1 MVSTVKV
8 DVVAPR
14 VATGTTTLGVSGD
27 KLLIPSGVTITN
39 SGTQSGFSTPS
50 GFHQQLVYT
59 ASTSAGGYSPATDVT
74 KIMVEILGAGG
85 GGSHYTSDGPKV
97 NSGAGGGYVRK
108 TYTVVSSDTMTVTIG
123 ALGAAGGT
131 NTGGGNGGD
140 TTFVSAS
147 GTSISL
153 LTAGGGGGGSTT
165 NYTPGVSGTATG
177 GDLNIVGCP
186 GRTQNVGSA
195 EGGNSPYGYGGSA
208 SATSVTIPINN
219 GTGYGSGGG
228 GASDSG
234 TNGTGAPGLCIIT
247 EYK

>member
-1 MVSTVKV
+1 MVGTVIAKVAGSALGATYTMPAADGAAGEFLKTDGSTNLSFGAVAASGFNQQ
-8 DVVAPR
+8 VVY
-14 VATGTTTLGVSGD
+14 TTS
-27 KLLIPSGVTITN
+27 
-39 SGTQSGFSTPS
+39 SGT
-50 GFHQQLVYT
+50 
-59 ASTSAGGYSPATDVT
+59 GGYSPGTSVT
-74 KIMVEILGAGG
+74 KIVVEILGAGG
-85 GGSHYTSDGPKV
+85 GGSHYNSHGPAV

-108 TYTVVSSDTMTVTIG
+108 TLTVVSTDTMTVTIG
-123 ALGAAGGT
+123 AVGGAGAT

-140 TTFVSAS
+140 TTFASVS
-147 GTSISL
+147 GTSFTT
-153 LTAGGGGGGSTT
+153 LTAGGGGGGSVV

-177 GDLNIVGCP
+177 GDLNVIGAP

>member
-1 MVSTVKV
+1 MASKIIV
-8 DVVAPR
+8 DQLEK
-14 VATGTTTLGVSGD
+14 TGGSLTALTLPTSNASASEFLQNDGAGALSWA
-27 KLLIPSGVTITN
+27 SAAA
-39 SGTQSGFSTPS
+39 
-50 GFHQQLVYT
+50 GFHQQVVYT
-59 ASTSAGGYSPATDVT
+59 TGSGTGGYSPDTGVT
-74 KIMVEILGAGG
+74 KIVVELLGAGG

-108 TYTVVSSDTMTVTIG
+108 AYTVVSSDTMTVAIG
-123 ALGAAGGT
+123 GSGSGGGT
-131 NTGGGNGGD
+131 NTSGANGGD
-140 TTFVSAS
+140 TTFVSVT

-153 LTAGGGGGGSTT
+153 LTAGGGGGGSVT

-234 TNGTGAPGLCIIT
+234 TVGAGAPGLCIIT

>member
-14 VATGTTTLGVSGD
+14 VATGTTTLGISGD

-39 SGTQSGFSTPS
+39 SGTSSGFAS

-85 GGSHYTSDGPKV
+85 GGSHYTSHGHAV

-108 TYTVVSSDTMTVTIG
+108 TLTVVSTDTMTVTIG
-123 ALGAAGGT
+123 ALGAGGGSNSPGSAGGS
-131 NTGGGNGGD
+131 

-147 GTSISL
+147 GTSFTT
-153 LTAGGGGGGSTT
+153 LTAGGGGGGSVV

-186 GRTQNVGSA
+186 GRTNNVGSA

-208 SATSVTIPINN
+208 SATSITIPINN

-234 TNGTGAPGLCIIT
+234 TAGAGTAGLCIIT
-247 EYK
+247 EFK